1 MKTVQADKIIFN
13 NTEVKSATIL
23 TDDMETIEYE
33 KRQSKEEEETIY
45 IFYPEYEPKTNI
57 VKIVTLRDGK
67 IIRIDFIAI
76 KKLTLHLLQE
86 LFQLSI

>member
-33 KRQSKEEEETIY
+33 KIEIE
-45 IFYPEYEPKTNI
+45 
-57 VKIVTLRDGK
+57 
-67 IIRIDFIAI
+67 
-76 KKLTLHLLQE
+76 
-86 LFQLSI
+86 